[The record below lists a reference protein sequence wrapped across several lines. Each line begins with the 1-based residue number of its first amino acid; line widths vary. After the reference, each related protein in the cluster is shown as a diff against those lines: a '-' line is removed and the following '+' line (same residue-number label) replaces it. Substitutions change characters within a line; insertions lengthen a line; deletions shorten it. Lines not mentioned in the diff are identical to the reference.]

1 MSTPDGSGGGGR
13 RCDPLGK
20 RALFS
25 AAEDGDAGN
34 PGGEARTAAGRRA
47 RAGRQALFSAPAPGP
62 RSVTVECRRCGARTN
77 LGVAHLALR
86 LVPSLW
92 RPATRYSRYMRCPA
106 CSRFGWCRLDWS
118 VFRPL

>member
-1 MSTPDGSGGGGR
+1 MSTTGVGTGGR
-13 RCDPLGK
+13 RRGDPLGK

-25 AAEDGDAGN
+25 AGEDGDAGVA
-34 PGGEARTAAGRRA
+34 GREAQSAAGGRTP
-47 RAGRQALFSAPAPGP
+47 AGRQALFSLPAPAP

-77 LGVAHLALR
+77 VGVAQLALR